1 MAVFNR
7 NKNKAVT
14 STKEGD
20 FNLLNESAYM
30 STLSDVKGVSLYN
43 FINAMRHT
51 GNSEFFYG
59 NTYDRM
65 MDDAII
71 SSAIDLYVD
80 DATQIDPA
88 KKKMVWVELD
98 MPDDWVEDELS
109 KGLVKEIN
117 NFLDE
122 IQIQKNLPQIARR
135 IMVHGDAPVKLSFV
149 DKLEDDRLV
158 VNKFKES
165 SVGSKLTESIE
176 EGKEDYELK
185 SAINLEDKPKL
196 LESCLSSVRDNKRII
211 NKYNRKYL
219 KESVLKEDSLIT
231 YKDVMPG
238 RWYIE
243 IIGNGSSLCSLE
255 AKGKIIA
262 LLDREDPNNIITKDN
277 IAFFMNPKA
286 TRVTVEVGNY
296 LEQADKRDY
305 YTISK
310 GDSFLKNA
318 RVAWQ
323 VLSALEDILLLTR
336 MTRSILYRIFSVE
349 VANKGNKETMQILN
363 TLKQKIKM
371 DETINVKEKIY
382 NSTLAQ
388 VPLGDSIF
396 IPTRNGIGAIKVDTV
411 GGDFNL
417 RDAIDLDYFKDKLF
431 AALKIP
437 RSFLGFEDDMPGS
450 LGNTSLVRMDI
461 RYARSVRGLQNI
473 LVEGIKDLIDIYLKY
488 TRSEKVLNELPS
500 FRVCMTSINTS
511 EDMERIESE
520 KVRMETVDKIV
531 ETLSNLGIELDRYKN
546 VRDSII
552 NEWFGS
558 SMVDNIKKDEENMPE
573 EPMLPPE
580 EKDKSEPKFHS
591 TPSNVSFGGD
601 DVGNGEPT
609 EDDELLG
616 GEDDTGLEEPTSE
629 PEEDASNE
637 PPQRVP
643 YSLN

>member
-1 MAVFNR
+1 MPVFNR
-7 NKNKAVT
+7 KKKTVETQNNKNGFDYL
-14 STKEGD
+14 S
-20 FNLLNESAYM
+20 ESAYM
-30 STLSDVKGVSLYN
+30 NNLSDIKGVSLYN
-43 FINAMRHT
+43 FINAMKHT

-80 DATQIDPA
+80 DATQIDPS

-135 IMVHGDAPVKLSFV
+135 ILVHGDAPVKLSFV

-158 VNKFKES
+158 VNKVNES
-165 SVGSKLTESIE
+165 VANSIKDRLVES
-176 EGKEDYELK
+176 KEDYELT
-185 SAINLEDKPKL
+185 SDINLEDKPML
-196 LESCLSSVRDNKRII
+196 LESYIKSMKDSRRIVS
-211 NKYNRKYL
+211 KYNRKYL

-238 RWYIE
+238 RWYTE
-243 IIGNGSSLCSLE
+243 IIGNGSSLCALE

-296 LEQADKRDY
+296 LEPADKRDY

-318 RVAWQ
+318 RIAWQ

-363 TLKQKIKM
+363 SLKQKIKM

-473 LVEGIKDLIDIYLKY
+473 LVEGLKDLINIYLKY
-488 TRSEKVLNELPS
+488 TRSEKVLNELPN

-531 ETLSNLGIELDRYKN
+531 ETLNNLGINMEQYKN

-558 SMVDNIKKDEENMPE
+558 TMTDNIKKDEEQIALNPPMPSE
-573 EPMLPPE
+573 EPSEDEEGPE
-580 EKDKSEPKFHS
+580 FSS
-591 TPSNVSFGGD
+591 TPSDVSFGGD
-601 DVGNGEPT
+601 EDVGEGEP
-609 EDDELLG
+609 DEGELIG
-616 GEDDTGLEEPTSE
+616 GEDDTNIEPTSD
-629 PEEDASNE
+629 EDASEE
-637 PPQRVP
+637 PPQTVP
-643 YSLN
+643 YSLK

>member
-1 MAVFNR
+1 MPVFNR
-7 NKNKAVT
+7 KKKTVETQNNKNGFDYL
-14 STKEGD
+14 S
-20 FNLLNESAYM
+20 ESAYM
-30 STLSDVKGVSLYN
+30 NNLSDIKGVSLYN
-43 FINAMRHT
+43 FINAMKHT

-80 DATQIDPA
+80 DATQIDPS

-135 IMVHGDAPVKLSFV
+135 ILVHGDAPVKLSFV

-158 VNKFKES
+158 VNKVNES
-165 SVGSKLTESIE
+165 VANSIKDRLVES
-176 EGKEDYELK
+176 KEDYELT
-185 SAINLEDKPKL
+185 SDINLEDKPML
-196 LESCLSSVRDNKRII
+196 LESYIKSMKDSRRIVS
-211 NKYNRKYL
+211 KYNRKYL

-238 RWYIE
+238 RWYTE
-243 IIGNGSSLCSLE
+243 IIGNGSSLCALE

-296 LEQADKRDY
+296 LEPADKRDY

-318 RVAWQ
+318 RIAWQ

-349 VANKGNKETMQILN
+349 VANKGNNETMQILN
-363 TLKQKIKM
+363 SLKQKIKM

-473 LVEGIKDLIDIYLKY
+473 LVEGLKDLINIYLKY
-488 TRSEKVLNELPS
+488 TRSEKVLNELPN

-531 ETLSNLGIELDRYKN
+531 ETLNNLGINMEQYKN

-558 SMVDNIKKDEENMPE
+558 TMTDNIKKDEEQIALNPPMPSE
-573 EPMLPPE
+573 EPSEDEEGPE
-580 EKDKSEPKFHS
+580 FSS
-591 TPSNVSFGGD
+591 TPSDVSFGGD
-601 DVGNGEPT
+601 EDVDEGEP
-609 EDDELLG
+609 DEGELIG
-616 GEDDTGLEEPTSE
+616 GEDDTNIEPTSD
-629 PEEDASNE
+629 EDASEE
-637 PPQRVP
+637 PPQTVP
-643 YSLN
+643 YSLK